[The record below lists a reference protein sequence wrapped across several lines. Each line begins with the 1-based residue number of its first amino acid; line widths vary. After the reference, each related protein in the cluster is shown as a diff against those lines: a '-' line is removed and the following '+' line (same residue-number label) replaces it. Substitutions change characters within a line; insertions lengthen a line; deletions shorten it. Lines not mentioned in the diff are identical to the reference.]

1 MDGNGLGKIYKDTEI
16 IIQQGDQGDCMF
28 VIQEGLVEIVKE
40 MDGGEVLLALRGSGE
55 FFGEMAIFEHEVR
68 SATARALGEV
78 RVLTIDK
85 KNLLRR
91 IHEDPSMAFHLVQSM
106 SARIRELSNEIAEI
120 KLTQDI

>member
-1 MDGNGLGKIYKDTEI
+1 MDENGLGKIYRDTEI
-16 IIQQGDQGDCMF
+16 IIKQGDQGDCMF

-40 MDGGEVLLALRGSGE
+40 MDGGEVLLALRGAGE

-78 RVLTIDK
+78 RALTIDK

-120 KLTQDI
+120 KLTQNI